1 MKVESLG
8 GESGDLNSINQKAKE
23 IQKEAEYLL
32 EKVKN
37 GTEELQSESMSALR
51 NENRTNNREDV
62 TVPGACFEL
71 CATL

>member
-8 GESGDLNSINQKAKE
+8 GESGGLNSINQKAKD

-37 GTEELQSESMSALR
+37 GTEQLHSEYIMLLSLIKSFYYMGYVR
-51 NENRTNNREDV
+51 Y
-62 TVPGACFEL
+62 PF
-71 CATL
+71 